1 MYFMRDWIG
10 PEKIESKSRKALKSI
25 WHWTEAQ
32 VTAKIIPA
40 VAAVTTSIR
49 IQLVVIL
56 AFNSIS
62 AQPPHAL
69 TTNAALGE
77 FGKKCC
83 WIFRGKCREFLQLA
97 FETA

>member
-1 MYFMRDWIG
+1 M
-10 PEKIESKSRKALKSI
+10 
-25 WHWTEAQ
+25 
-32 VTAKIIPA
+32 TAKIIPA

-69 TTNAALGE
+69 TTIAALWE
-77 FGKKCC
+77 FK
-83 WIFRGKCREFLQLA
+83 REKQGRPRSSAKDIYKYVLKLLNKIECNF
-97 FETA
+97 

>member
-1 MYFMRDWIG
+1 M
-10 PEKIESKSRKALKSI
+10 
-25 WHWTEAQ
+25 TE
-32 VTAKIIPA
+32 AKIIPA

-69 TTNAALGE
+69 TTNAALWESGGE
-77 FGKKCC
+77 S
-83 WIFRGKCREFLQLA
+83 RELA
-97 FETA
+97 QRTKSSAKIIYKYVLKLLNK

>member
-1 MYFMRDWIG
+1 M
-10 PEKIESKSRKALKSI
+10 
-25 WHWTEAQ
+25 
-32 VTAKIIPA
+32 TAKIIPA

-62 AQPPHAL
+62 AEPPHAL
-69 TTNAALGE
+69 TTIAALGE

-83 WIFRGKCREFLQLA
+83 WIFRGKCRDFLQIA
-97 FETA
+97 FETAHGETRKDATFKAGETK